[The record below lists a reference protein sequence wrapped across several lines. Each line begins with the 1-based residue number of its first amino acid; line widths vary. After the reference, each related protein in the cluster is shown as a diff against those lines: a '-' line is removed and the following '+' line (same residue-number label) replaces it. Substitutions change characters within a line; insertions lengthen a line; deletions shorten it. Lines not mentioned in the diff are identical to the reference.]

1 MAGRI
6 PGGPGGG
13 RRGGFERPK
22 NARRT
27 FMRVLGYMLR
37 QKWLMLCVLL
47 CIAVSAGA
55 GVFTT
60 NRFCAAPV
68 TVSRENLGPEGCG
81 LVRGVVINSGNA
93 NAATGEMGISVARE
107 TCEVASQVLACEPNQ
122 VLVASTGVIGVP
134 LAIDLFE
141 TGIPEACDVLSRAG
155 GADAARAIMTTDTHP
170 KEYAVSYETET
181 LEYVG
186 STFTVGGM
194 CKGAGMIAPK
204 MVIAPHATMLCFI
217 TTDAEIGN
225 ELLSELLAKSVEA
238 SFNHITVD
246 NDMSTN
252 DTVVLM
258 ANGASGAKI
267 EKGTEAAE
275 HFAVALGMVTEHL
288 ARSIVFDGEGV
299 TKFVTVEVTGAANEK
314 DAELA
319 ARAIANS
326 PLCKTAWFGCDPNW
340 GRILAA
346 AGYSGAVFAQENV
359 SLDFDELP
367 VVRGGLDAGT
377 PENELAEL
385 MKRREFTVKI
395 DLGEG
400 SASATV
406 WTGDFTYEYVKINAD
421 YHT

>member
-1 MAGRI
+1 MGTDTQFDFVENGSTTSPLGFLACGVVAGLKKSKTADLAMIASETECNYAATITSNLFPAAPVQYDREI
-6 PGGPGGG
+6 CATSKKIRAIVANSGVANACTGLDGY
-13 RRGGFERPK
+13 K
-22 NARRT
+22 NARR
-27 FMRVLGYMLR
+27 MAE
-37 QKWLMLCVLL
+37 
-47 CIAVSAGA
+47 IAAEALSIPA
-55 GVFTT
+55 
-60 NRFCAAPV
+60 
-68 TVSRENLGPEGCG
+68 E
-81 LVRGVVINSGNA
+81 
-93 NAATGEMGISVARE
+93 
-107 TCEVASQVLACEPNQ
+107 QVLIG
-122 VLVASTGVIGVP
+122 STGRIGVHLP
-134 LAIDLFE
+134 MELIENGIREAAKSLTH
-141 TGIPEACDVLSRAG
+141 TGGST
-155 GADAARAIMTTDTHP
+155 AARAIMTTDTRP
-170 KEYAVSYETET
+170 KELAVSFS
-181 LEYVG
+181 VG
-186 STFTVGGM
+186 DRVVTVGGM

>member
-1 MAGRI
+1 MGTDTQFDFVENGSVTSPLGFLACGVIAGLK
-6 PGGPGGG
+6 
-13 RRGGFERPK
+13 K
-22 NARRT
+22 NKAPDLAMIESETECSFAAT
-27 FMRVLGYMLR
+27 FTSNL
-37 QKWLMLCVLL
+37 
-47 CIAVSAGA
+47 
-55 GVFTT
+55 FP
-60 NRFCAAPV
+60 AAPV
-68 TVSRENLGPEGCG
+68 QYDREICANSPKI
-81 LVRGVVINSGNA
+81 RAVVANSGVA
-93 NAATGEMGISVARE
+93 NACTGLDGYNNAKRMAELTAGALSVP
-107 TCEVASQVLACEPNQ
+107 VGQVMI
-122 VLVASTGVIGVP
+122 ASTGRIGVQLP
-134 LAIDLFE
+134 MDLIE
-141 TGIPEACDVLSRAG
+141 NGIREAAKSLTHNG
-155 GADAARAIMTTDTHP
+155 GSSAAHAIMTTDTRP
-170 KEYAVSYETET
+170 KELAVSFP
-181 LEYVG
+181 VG
-186 STFTVGGM
+186 DRIVTIGGM

-204 MVIAPHATMLCFI
+204 MAVAPHATMLCFL
-217 TTDAEIGN
+217 TTDADIDN
-225 ELLSELLAKSVEA
+225 ALLSELLGNAVEA

-252 DTVVLM
+252 DTVILM

-267 EKGTEAAE
+267 GKGSEAAE
-275 HFAVALGMVTEHL
+275 HFAEALGMVTEHL

-299 TKFVTVEVTGAANEK
+299 TKFVTVEVTGAASER

-346 AGYSGAVFAQENV
+346 AGYSGAVFSQENV

-377 PENELAEL
+377 PESELAEL

-400 SASATV
+400 EASATI
-406 WTGDFTYEYVKINAD
+406 WTSDFTYEYVKINAD